1 MLDTQKE
8 ILKKT
13 NNDYLS
19 IGITL
24 NGEPYGPIAVPWEHT
39 ASAFNM
45 KTPNVYLT
53 EQDLKDPEI
62 RGILEK
68 HHIVG
73 CYIFDALEDYSFIAE
88 FKELRD
94 VFIMNGGGITDISFM
109 KDLKEWFMFY
119 IEEAKLQ
126 NLEPLFS
133 KDNKRVGIYP
143 YCVGFGGC
151 EIDDITALEDR
162 EIYLSELVVLCP
174 EGTNHRERWQNIRCG
189 TYSYYEYKLK

>member
-8 ILKKT
+8 ILK
-13 NNDYLS
+13 NQNSEYLS
-19 IGITL
+19 IGITQS
-24 NGEPYGPIAVPWEHT
+24 GEPYGPIAVPWEHT

-62 RGILEK
+62 REILNNY
-68 HHIVG
+68 HIIG

-94 VFIMNGGGITDISFM
+94 IFIMNGSGITDISFM

-119 IEEAKLQ
+119 IEEAQ
-126 NLEPLFS
+126 IPNLEPLFPTQE
-133 KDNKRVGIYP
+133 KRIGIFP
-143 YCVGFGGC
+143 YCIGFGGC
-151 EIDDITALEDR
+151 EIKDITALENS
-162 EIYLSELVVLCP
+162 EIYLSELIVLCP
-174 EGTNHRERWQNIRCG
+174 KGTNDRERWQNIRCG
-189 TYSYYEYKLK
+189 TYGYYEYELK